1 METTALQLF
10 KDHQDK
16 TRILISS
23 ESGMAR
29 LVLHIL
35 DFCGIST
42 DYILDNGE
50 KNIQNN
56 DFLIFESRH
65 SDVALFHPNVVLLSS
80 ASELSI
86 PDLLNSITGGGVLVY
101 PENNENINAALENVE
116 NYFRRLPY
124 TSTHPIG
131 DTIET
136 PMGAIPISF
145 AKHPIAEHLE
155 GVRLLVQ
162 QLSVMEEDFYE
173 AVMTF

>member
-10 KDHQDK
+10 KNHQDK

-50 KNIQNN
+50 QNIQNN
-56 DFLIFESRH
+56 DFLIFESQH
-65 SDVALFHPNVVLLSS
+65 SDIALFQPNVVLLSS
-80 ASELSI
+80 PSEFPIS
-86 PDLLNSITGGGVLVY
+86 DLLNNITGGGVLVY
-101 PENNENINAALENVE
+101 PENDENINAALDNVE
-116 NYFRRLPY
+116 NYFRQLPY
-124 TSTHPIG
+124 ISIHPIG

-136 PMGAIPISF
+136 PMGIIPISF
-145 AKHPIAEHLE
+145 AKHPMTEHLE

-173 AVMTF
+173 ALMTF

>member
-50 KNIQNN
+50 QNIQNN
-56 DFLIFESRH
+56 DFLIFESQH
-65 SDVALFHPNVVLLSS
+65 SDVALFHPNVVLLTS
-80 ASELSI
+80 ASEFPIS
-86 PDLLNSITGGGVLVY
+86 DLFSNITGGGVLVY
-101 PENNENINAALENVE
+101 PENNENINSALDNVE
-116 NYFRRLPY
+116 NYFRQLPY
-124 TSTHPIG
+124 ASTHPIG

-136 PMGAIPISF
+136 PMGIIPISF
-145 AKHPIAEHLE
+145 AKHPMAEHLE

-173 AVMTF
+173 ALMTF